1 MTVAV
6 YPGTFDPLTCG
17 HMDIIERTAALIDK
31 LIVGIYENPGKKPLF
46 SLEQRVRLVEEA
58 VSGLSNVQ
66 VRPFKGLTVDFIRQT
81 GGRIMIRGLRANSDF
96 EREFEMALMNR
107 KLAPD
112 IELLCLMTSS
122 EYQFLSSS
130 LIKEVAKLGGCL
142 EGMVPDHVAVAL
154 KEEVSLPIELGPGKD
169 QVQNQEPNMKEAKK
183 DGI

>member
-1 MTVAV
+1 MVMAV
-6 YPGTFDPLTCG
+6 YPGTFDPPTYG
-17 HMDIIERTAALIDK
+17 HMDIIERATALVDK
-31 LIVGIYENPGKKPLF
+31 LIVGIYENPDKQPLF

-58 VSGLSNVQ
+58 VTGLPNVH
-66 VRPFKGLTVDFIRQT
+66 VKAFKGLTVGFIRQI
-81 GGRIMIRGLRANSDF
+81 GGKVMIRGLRASSDF

-122 EYQFLSSS
+122 EYQFLSST

-154 KEEVSLPIELGPGKD
+154 KDKFSMPTELATGNGK
-169 QVQNQEPNMKEAKK
+169 M
-183 DGI
+183 